1 MKNFNQMTE
10 KQMSEVNG
18 GVVGLL
24 IAGVIGMATAIFGAA
39 YGTMKLGNAIN
50 NK

>member
-1 MKNFNQMTE
+1 MKSFNQMTE

-24 IAGVIGMATAIFGAA
+24 IAGFVGLFGAIVGAA

>member
-18 GVVGLL
+18 GVVGL
-24 IAGVIGMATAIFGAA
+24 IVAGFFGMVAAIVGAA
-39 YGTMKLGNAIN
+39 YGTVQVGNAIN